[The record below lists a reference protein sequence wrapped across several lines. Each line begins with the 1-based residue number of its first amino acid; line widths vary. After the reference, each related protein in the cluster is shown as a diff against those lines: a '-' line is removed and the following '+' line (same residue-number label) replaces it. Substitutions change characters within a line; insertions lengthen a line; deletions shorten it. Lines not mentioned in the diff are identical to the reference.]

1 MAMND
6 DMDELLRLYRHAS
19 NEAPA
24 ARLDARILGAAD
36 RAASMRRWS
45 RRIAWPAAIAASL
58 LLWTMWPAPGHR
70 SPLTTDPMAAHDAGR
85 VRSELQ
91 QMDVTPPRN
100 DVVRFLLSTNLHP
113 QPETGNAL

>member
-6 DMDELLRLYRHAS
+6 DMDELLKVYRHAS

-24 ARLDARILGAAD
+24 ARIDARILGAAD
-36 RAASMRRWS
+36 RAALTRRWS

-58 LLWTMWPAPGHR
+58 LLWAAWPTAGHR
-70 SPLTTDPMAAHDAGR
+70 SPVVTDPMAAHDAGR
-85 VRSELQ
+85 VRNELL
-91 QMDVTPPRN
+91 QMDVTPPGN
-100 DVVRFLLSTNLHP
+100 DVDRFLQSTNIHP

>member
-19 NEAPA
+19 NKVPA
-24 ARLDARILGAAD
+24 TRLDTRILNAAD
-36 RAASMRRWS
+36 RAAATRRWS

-58 LLWTMWPAPGHR
+58 LLWTLWPAPGHR
-70 SPLTTDPMAAHDAGR
+70 SHLTTDPMAAHDAGR
-85 VRSELQ
+85 VRNELL

-100 DVVRFLLSTNLHP
+100 EVDQFLQSTNIHP

>member
-1 MAMND
+1 MAMSD

-24 ARLDARILGAAD
+24 ARLDARMLGAAD

-70 SPLTTDPMAAHDAGR
+70 SPLITDPMAAHDAGR
-85 VRSELQ
+85 IRSELQ

-100 DVVRFLLSTNLHP
+100 DVDRFLLSTNLPP